1 MILFTRTRLFEQESY
16 KLSKALQNIWYFY
29 TRLYSYPDFFS
40 ILFYIIIYLLLT
52 SCFSFSVF
60 LYIINVQYLHLNESV

>member
-29 TRLYSYPDFFS
+29 TRLYSYPDFFFNI
-40 ILFYIIIYLLLT
+40 ILYYYL
-52 SCFSFSVF
+52 S
-60 LYIINVQYLHLNESV
+60 IIN